1 MNERTQPISPSKM
14 LLSVNDVARLVGVSV
29 RTVRRM
35 LSAGLLPAEI
45 RLNRTIRW
53 RFYDIANWIDLG
65 CPDRWAFEAARRNHA
80 SGEPA

>member
-14 LLSVNDVARLVGVSV
+14 LLGVNDVARLVGVSV
-29 RTVRRM
+29 RTIRRM
-35 LSAGLLPAEI
+35 LSAGMLPEEI

-65 CPDRWAFEAARRNHA
+65 CPDQLAFEAARRNRA
-80 SGEPA
+80 